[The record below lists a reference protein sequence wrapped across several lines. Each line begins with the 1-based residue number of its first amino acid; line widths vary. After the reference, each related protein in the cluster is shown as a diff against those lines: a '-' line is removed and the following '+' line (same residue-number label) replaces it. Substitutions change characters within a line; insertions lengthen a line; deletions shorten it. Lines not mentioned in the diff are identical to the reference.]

1 MTEKEKMKAGKLYK
15 PNIDKELT
23 NESLIAKKSCYEY
36 NKIKPS
42 DIESRKKSLKK

>member
-23 NESLIAKKSCYEY
+23 NESLIAKNLVMNITKL
-36 NKIKPS
+36 NLQI
-42 DIESRKKSLKK
+42 